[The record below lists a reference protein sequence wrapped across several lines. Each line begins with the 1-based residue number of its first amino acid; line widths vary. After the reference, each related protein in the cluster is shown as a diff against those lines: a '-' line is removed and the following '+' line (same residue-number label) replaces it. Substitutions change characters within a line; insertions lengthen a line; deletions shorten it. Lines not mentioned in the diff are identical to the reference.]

1 MQFTKMIASAITLG
15 AAMAITGDL
24 TYYNAGMG
32 ACGKVSSEGEYVCAI
47 GHKMYAAAVIGTN
60 PNNNPYCGKQIRA
73 TLPETGKTVT
83 VTVVDSCGGCEDNSL
98 DFAGGAWNDITN
110 GAAPTRY
117 HDLEWNW
124 VSHAPQFP

>member
-1 MQFTKMIASAITLG
+1 MYE
-15 AAMAITGDL
+15 AAT
-24 TYYNAGMG
+24 
-32 ACGKVSSEGEYVCAI
+32 I
-47 GHKMYAAAVIGTN
+47 GGN

-73 TLPETGKTVT
+73 TLPATGKTVT
-83 VTVVDSCGGCEDNSL
+83 VTVVDSCGGCADNAL

-124 VSHAPQFP
+124 VSRALQFP